1 MLLNKV
7 RWCNIKKYFK
17 FTKLKECYKSSIA
30 LIIVIIWAQCY
41 NSNMSISEIIITD
54 LIMIALWI
62 FSTLVID
69 WIRIKNNNSKDR
81 NSKE

>member
-1 MLLNKV
+1 
-7 RWCNIKKYFK
+7 
-17 FTKLKECYKSSIA
+17 
-30 LIIVIIWAQCY
+30 
-41 NSNMSISEIIITD
+41 MSISEIIITD